1 MKAQTVEGTRFR
13 QSLIRTHY
21 FRAIFVLAVAAF
33 AALFIGFYKLVFS
46 AIGDALAVQSSF
58 FVERV
63 RHNVETGYQRVY
75 RETSTLLVNRAVVR
89 YLSAAES
96 PKGRQR
102 VDDFISWWLGE
113 VDNPAYAALTYLD
126 AGGQVVALYPAQKY
140 LDGPA
145 GASREQSNQKL
156 SVTAMQA
163 TESAASGATLASMVR
178 RSWAEL
184 GPPNGADAYTLAL
197 PDSTLL
203 LRTVRPIL
211 ARRSGATLGF
221 LGVDLHFEHIFGA
234 MESDRKLLVSQ
245 RASGAIIFD
254 ALAAAHR
261 RKDIAAVY
269 PTLGRALSESAR
281 AESLKVEFHHE
292 EADYSAYAVDL
303 EDPPWTLTAL
313 VDKTSYVGGA
323 SSTGLV
329 LIVTALLF
337 VAIAGASIIIL
348 SRRVEERTE
357 KLAAARDR
365 LEEELHAAHELQMG
379 LMPRQA
385 PSIAGLDIAGKC
397 QPAAQVGGDF
407 FQYFE
412 LEGKRLAIA
421 MADVTGHGMRAAVPT
436 MVFSGLL
443 TNQISYSHTVEDLF
457 LQLNRSLLT
466 TLEKRTFICFA
477 LGEMDLDSNVIRLA
491 NSGCPYPYFYRA
503 RDNTLEEVTMG
514 ALPLGLRKD
523 PDYPVQELAMA
534 PGDRIILCSD
544 GIIEASNTGG
554 ELFGFERLAELL
566 KTGCERGLGA
576 QDLIDFVFA
585 AVGNYCRDVEQEDDQ
600 TMVVLSLAP
609 PPA

>member
-1 MKAQTVEGTRFR
+1 MKSLMLEGIRFH

-46 AIGDALAVQSSF
+46 AIDDALAVQSSF

-63 RHNVETGYQRVY
+63 RLNVEMGYQRVY
-75 RETSTLLVNRAVVR
+75 RETSSLLVNRAVVR
-89 YLSAAES
+89 YLSAANS
-96 PKGRQR
+96 HKARQR
-102 VDDFISWWLGE
+102 VNDFISWWLQE

-126 AGGQVVALYPAQKY
+126 SSGQVIALYPAQKY
-140 LDGPA
+140 VDDPA
-145 GASREQSNQKL
+145 GASREQNA
-156 SVTAMQA
+156 VTAMQA
-163 TESAASGATLASMVR
+163 TEGATNSASIASMVN

-184 GPPNGADAYTLAL
+184 APPNKADAYTLVVA
-197 PDSTLL
+197 DSILL
-203 LRTVRPIL
+203 LRTIRPIL
-211 ARRSGATLGF
+211 ARRSGTTLGF
-221 LGVDLHFEHIFGA
+221 LAVDLHFAHIFGA
-234 MESDRKLLVSQ
+234 VTETDRKLLVSQ

-254 ALAAAHR
+254 ALVEEHR
-261 RKDIAAVY
+261 QEDIAAIY
-269 PTLGRALSESAR
+269 PTLGRTLLEPER
-281 AESLKVEFHHE
+281 TESLKVEFRHE
-292 EADYSAYAVDL
+292 NADYSAYAVDL
-303 EDPPWTLTAL
+303 EDPAWTLTAL

-337 VAIAGASIIIL
+337 VAIAGTSIIVL

-357 KLAAARDR
+357 KLVAARDR

-397 QPAAQVGGDF
+397 QPVAQVGGDF

-412 LEGKRLAIA
+412 LEGKRRVIA

-443 TNQISYSHTVEDLF
+443 TNQIIYSHTVEDLF

-477 LGEMDLDSNVIRLA
+477 LGEMDLDSNLIRLA
-491 NSGCPYPYFYRA
+491 NSGCPCPYFYCA
-503 RDNTLEEVTMG
+503 RDNTLEEVTTG

-534 PGDRIILCSD
+534 SGDRIIVCSD
-544 GIIEASNTGG
+544 GIIEASDADG
-554 ELFGFERLAELL
+554 ELFGFERVADLL
-566 KTGCERGLGA
+566 KMGCERGLGA
-576 QDLIDFVFA
+576 QELIDSVFA
-585 AVGNYCRDVEQEDDQ
+585 AVGSHSSDVEQEDDQ
-600 TMVVLSLAP
+600 TMVVLSLTH
-609 PPA
+609 